1 MSRSDALLA
10 AAQSDAQ
17 SYPGYDQNDMIVDVV
32 MVSVYRNFET
42 GDEGVFIS
50 TSAPEG
56 RRFPSYKAIGM
67 LSEALDSVG
76 GGCEDRDD

>member
-1 MSRSDALLA
+1 MSRSDDLLE
-10 AAQSDAQ
+10 AAQRDAAQ
-17 SYPGYDQNDMIVDVV
+17 HPGYDPNDMVVDVV
-32 MVSVYRNFET
+32 LVSVFRNFET

-67 LSEALDSVG
+67 LSEALDSVSG
-76 GGCEDRDD
+76 GESYGDD